1 MKTPP
6 KDREVSRPGEPE
18 PGDVADAPEK
28 QEDPVDEAV
37 VESFPASDP
46 PAFTP
51 THVGDPV
58 EPREGDKTGAQES
71 T

>member
-1 MKTPP
+1 MTNPA
-6 KDREVSRPGEPE
+6 DRSEPRK
-18 PGDVADAPEK
+18 PGDPRPAQLADAPEL
-28 QEDPVDEAV
+28 QDDPVDEAA

-58 EPREGDKTGAQES
+58 EPREGGSRPDA
-71 T
+71 